1 MVCEFLALSSSVRYF
16 GFSCALRA
24 AGGVY
29 MVGVLERG
37 VVEGRIR
44 KGLMGG
50 VNNLSVVVILN
61 LGEGDWQ
68 P

>member
-44 KGLMGG
+44 SG
-50 VNNLSVVVILN
+50 VMW
-61 LGEGDWQ
+61 GEMEGISMKKRVSYREGHE
-68 P
+68 